1 MGQILTED
9 QLEFDFRA
17 AISSIKFDDDK
28 THGLSHCMK
37 AVDFIVETHQIL
49 YMIEVKDLD
58 NPNAF
63 PKNIQD
69 YYQDLLSG
77 RLISNKL
84 VPKARDSYLYN
95 YLLDRLPAKPRIYIV
110 LIVFDALQP
119 AELSQLSIMLQNQ
132 LPLKGPFR
140 QPWSRPYF
148 DACIVMD
155 LPTWNNKMNQF
166 PVRRVM

>member
-17 AISSIKFDDDK
+17 AISSIKFDDR
-28 THGLSHCMK
+28 THGLSHCMN
-37 AVDFIVETHQIL
+37 AVDFIVETDPML

-58 NPNAF
+58 NPNVP
-63 PKNIQD
+63 PKNAQD
-69 YYQDLLSG
+69 YYKELLSG
-77 RLISNKL
+77 KLISNQL

-95 YLLDRLPAKPRIYIV
+95 YLLDRLPVKPRIYIA
-110 LIVFDALQP
+110 LIAFSALQP
-119 AELSQLSIMLQNQ
+119 AELSLLSGMLQNT
-132 LPLKGPFR
+132 LPLRGPFQ

-166 PVRRVM
+166 PVRRML